1 MSRDDTRC
9 PTLRNVAEFP
19 DSEHDRLVNEIR
31 RFRSAASDMHHVA
44 LAAATLDELGLNEGA
59 VRVLHTGIVI
69 TYVRPFR
76 SEGIGS
82 LDEEEWA
89 PQGRDAR
96 TLHDALVSLRN
107 KVYAHPDRTP
117 YRDIEDASA
126 LLMLRGGPTYAES
139 YVLLNESGVTRLGE
153 IAVEQGRRFSSE
165 ARRREVLLGRPPDLS
180 AAPAPIPEEEWS
192 LRRAA
197 LDSQ

>member
-1 MSRDDTRC
+1 MHQ
-9 PTLRNVAEFP
+9 VA
-19 DSEHDRLVNEIR
+19 V
-31 RFRSAASDMHHVA
+31 
-44 LAAATLDELGLNEGA
+44 AAATLDELGLSEGA

-69 TYVRPFR
+69 IYVRPFR

-82 LDEEEWA
+82 LDEDEWA
-89 PQGRDAR
+89 PQGREER

-107 KVYAHPDRTP
+107 KVYAHTDRTP
-117 YRDIEDASA
+117 YRDIIEDTSA

-153 IAVEQGRRFSSE
+153 IAVEQGRRFSLE
-165 ARRREVLLGRPPDLS
+165 ARRRERLLARPPDQYDEVLVG
-180 AAPAPIPEEEWS
+180 IPEEEWS
-192 LRRAA
+192 RRRAA